1 MKKKI
6 PMIYSVSE
14 QIKTGERK
22 YEVRMFLNKK
32 EINLV
37 GGFEMVVGAFGED
50 LLYTREQ
57 VEETIEKYKKLRG
70 IKINE

>member
-14 QIKTGERK
+14 QIKTDERK
-22 YEVRMFLNKK
+22 YEIRMFLNKK

-37 GGFEMVVGAFGED
+37 GGFEMVVGDFTD
-50 LLYTREQ
+50 MFYSRE
-57 VEETIEKYKKLRG
+57 EIAEAIRKYKGLM
-70 IKINE
+70 

>member
-14 QIKTGERK
+14 QIKTDERK
-22 YEVRMFLNKK
+22 YEIRMFLNKK

-50 LLYTREQ
+50 PLYTREEV
-57 VEETIEKYKKLRG
+57 VEVIRKYKGLM
-70 IKINE
+70 